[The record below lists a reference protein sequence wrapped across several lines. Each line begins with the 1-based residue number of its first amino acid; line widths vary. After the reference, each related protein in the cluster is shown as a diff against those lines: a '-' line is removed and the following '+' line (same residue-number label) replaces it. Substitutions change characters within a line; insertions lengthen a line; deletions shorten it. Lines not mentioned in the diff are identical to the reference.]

1 MTPILKLSRSAGGR
15 LEKTAISPCRI
26 SSAARSTHS
35 VCGPIIAAPAVTIT
49 KSGWVSIRA
58 RSGCAPKSLSSTA
71 SRTRATAVSTAAETT
86 VSSSAK
92 VPGGSFS
99 AACRVPSEINSTVA
113 EVDRSIRSS
122 GFTTS
127 HSESS
132 DNAESR
138 RCCASSVTLRCR
150 CGGGSGSPPG
160 VRDAGPEEP
169 GRTSDVAVWWLVA
182 RPGTCEDAARRA
194 RSATQS
200 PPLPG
205 PPKPPL
211 LSAAITRR
219 AACGGMIRAKDS
231 RTACSLAI
239 ISSTS
244 KKFCLGS
251 DLYLIFLCL
260 RHVV

>member
-160 VRDAGPEEP
+160 VRDAGPGEP
-169 GRTSDVAVWWLVA
+169 GRTSVVA
-182 RPGTCEDAARRA
+182 RGESRHLRGRRA
-194 RSATQS
+194 PRPLGDPVAAAAGAAKASAAVGRNHAPRRVRRHDPRKGLEDRVLLGNHLQHKQKV
-200 PPLPG
+200 LPG
-205 PPKPPL
+205 E
-211 LSAAITRR
+211 
-219 AACGGMIRAKDS
+219 
-231 RTACSLAI
+231 
-239 ISSTS
+239 
-244 KKFCLGS
+244 
-251 DLYLIFLCL
+251 
-260 RHVV
+260 